1 MRLRGSGKRANPS
14 EDQMDEWRLL
24 ADQFG
29 LPYYMIHER
38 YLAPGEPVDHER
50 MVCTRFLKKYCA
62 KARQNTCNRI
72 HWTECQLSRVM
83 LQQGYLNADV
93 SREIIKYGVRSTG
106 ESMALSRAN
115 KLPDWFT
122 ESSHWMDFYD
132 YLLAEDP
139 AARTT
144 HNDLLPDSEDALD
157 LLLHARRQDLA
168 DRASGSSIQPV
179 CKKRPKFLQ
188 PTPKSRTK
196 TAKTVDQGPE
206 EDLVIRKRAATTLME
221 KVKALQHFPAAGS
234 REIGH
239 RLHNRRLCDWSA
251 IGSAMYS

>member
-1 MRLRGSGKRANPS
+1 MRLRGSGKRANPN

-50 MVCTRFLKKYCA
+50 MVCTRFLEKCCA

-106 ESMALSRAN
+106 EIMALSRAN

-144 HNDLLPDSEDALD
+144 HNDPLPDSEDALD

-196 TAKTVDQGPE
+196 TAKSRIKTAKTAVCFFCSDRVRSQM
-206 EDLVIRKRAATTLME
+206 LTRRHVQTAAIFHIFSKRCGNN
-221 KVKALQHFPAAGS
+221 KA
-234 REIGH
+234 
-239 RLHNRRLCDWSA
+239 RRLLS
-251 IGSAMYS
+251 GVNRTF